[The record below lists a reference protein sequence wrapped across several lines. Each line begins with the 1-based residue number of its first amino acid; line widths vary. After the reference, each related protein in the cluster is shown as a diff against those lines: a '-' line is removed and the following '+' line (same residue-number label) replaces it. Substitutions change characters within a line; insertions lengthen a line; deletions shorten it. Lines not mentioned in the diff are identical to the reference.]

1 MLFPELKFRGLRY
14 SVDDRV
20 KKKEEHKKTGWMLLV
35 QFSGLMLWI
44 SFRADCTTIFFFF
57 LLLDL
62 IVISRSGVRIT

>member
-44 SFRADCTTIFFFF
+44 SF
-57 LLLDL
+57 
-62 IVISRSGVRIT
+62 